1 MYFKTAF
8 IFSLVASALALPSG
22 VDKRNNHSKGV
33 NRRAVL
39 GVQDYSE
46 FQVSDGVAGNA
57 LAEVLAKF
65 PISESD
71 FANVDPEDLAI
82 LKAARKTAENAET
95 ETGGFNEAIEVAGGK
110 DTPQGRALQI
120 GKVKNK
126 VLKLQLQVMALQI
139 EQLQD
144 GEDRSEKLQQQLTKL
159 AKNVELDEA
168 EAGNPSQSVNFP
180 GTSEP

>member
-65 PISESD
+65 PVSQKPTPSPLPLPLISSSLLTNPPKR
-71 FANVDPEDLAI
+71 FPNQTSPTSTQRISPSSRRPARRPRTPRPKPAASTRPSRSRAAKTPP
-82 LKAARKTAENAET
+82 KAGPCRSARSRTRCSSYSYKSWRCRSSSSRTARTA
-95 ETGGFNEAIEVAGGK
+95 
-110 DTPQGRALQI
+110 P
-120 GKVKNK
+120 
-126 VLKLQLQVMALQI
+126 
-139 EQLQD
+139 
-144 GEDRSEKLQQQLTKL
+144 RSC
-159 AKNVELDEA
+159 
-168 EAGNPSQSVNFP
+168 SS
-180 GTSEP
+180 S